1 MTHCFVFP
9 CSKTDKLAGQME
21 MGEGL
26 RVFSIFHY
34 QAFIESGRCN
44 EGFSF
49 YSGSNTSMIQRSA
62 CTRRGRAG
70 F

>member
-9 CSKTDKLAGQME
+9 CPKTDKLAGQME

-49 YSGSNTSMIQRSA
+49 YSGSNISMI
-62 CTRRGRAG
+62 
-70 F
+70 